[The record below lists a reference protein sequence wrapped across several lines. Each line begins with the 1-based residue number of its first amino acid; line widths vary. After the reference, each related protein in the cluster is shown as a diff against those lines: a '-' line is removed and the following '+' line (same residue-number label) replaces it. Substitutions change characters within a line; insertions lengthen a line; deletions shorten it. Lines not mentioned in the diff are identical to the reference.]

1 MLEIKSYDDWSED
14 EEELDAD
21 QVNNLKKYTDY
32 VRSSYYKAGQLT
44 KEIDDEIVSGVQDRL
59 YEDGV
64 LTEESSEDEVKSKVS
79 GIAGS
84 VSDQATDARFVLE
97 HLKAN
102 STPQSQD
109 PRTQA
114 LTNYLALKDVAP
126 DRAEEFRTVVDEV
139 TADRKLVRDARI
151 SAADRGDYSV
161 VAVDEDDGTR
171 SFYTG
176 PTAGPDK
183 IAGEVDTLIK
193 AGAISTSD
201 LFAVND
207 SVRTVNG
214 GLSNSSENARYEMFR
229 RTVGEKAKTDKGL
242 NDLLSGQ
249 AAQKKQEI
257 TESQQTLGEDIL
269 QGAKTVVTYPFAKLA
284 DAIVGTGR
292 FLMGEEK
299 AEPQYSLDTKLSD
312 VLGGDENIRKRF
324 SAAEIEK
331 FSDALVT
338 TAAGPVY
345 RADRPETGIS
355 MDSMGNPLI
364 ASALLPKDDLFEKAL
379 AAAPLNKEQQGLARV
394 QRDALLKS
402 STPDL
407 LKIILDEEPEAASA
421 LAKFKADGKSD
432 TDFVKSWVSDSNNY
446 SGFETRLEQF
456 GKGALKTVADIPL
469 GLAALSGNEWAV
481 KEMGKMMDDQARRKE
496 YSRLFGDEYGL
507 GFEIINTIPQVA
519 TDIGLTIGTGGLFAG
534 AKTLAKAGAATG
546 RTTLRTAA
554 KIGLST
560 ADETAA
566 NAFKSAITVGGEGGT
581 GTAIKEMG
589 RSLGTQFAENAP
601 LFTTSF
607 VRSASS
613 TYASIYNQLPDDM
626 SHEEKH
632 KDSLGYAL
640 AAGLSTGVITTGMS
654 FLGRGGVEDLA
665 TKRIRAMLGG
675 ETDEAVAAAGGKF
688 VPVDKLN
695 YRQAKS
701 VYQNLR
707 TESASVTDAA
717 FNKALRGAIGSTYKN
732 YLKTTF
738 GGALNE
744 SVEEALDQAIQMKLE
759 DASLN
764 RETPLAEQVNQI
776 FTAGVIGGA
785 LGGLTSGA
793 TQFGPVKKSELA
805 MVFEARASALENV
818 AKRLRETNSS
828 ATAETVQRLID
839 DARSRAAEANKV
851 DAQARS
857 EAEAL
862 KQKTIY
868 SDPNERQLESTES
881 ELTMLGDLV
890 GERVSAAGFYG
901 TVQVDDSGS
910 AHLVTKSG
918 EVVHLGSKYEKA
930 AGRVSSFPQ
939 LMATATQVGNVPAGT
954 PYISRG
960 KKDTTKIAMPSVS
973 EANKPEDFLGV
984 IKNEEG
990 NVIQLVVKNATL
1002 MSNQDLDGMDIK
1014 IGNRYQINSLARY
1027 YNVDLNALQDL
1038 TPVAE
1043 AEDAANANDID
1054 SIGDSAVSPEAK
1066 EAVVTAKTILQQ
1078 GPTANLYKAF
1088 MAGDSSKAKFKQTVS
1103 NLTAGEL
1110 DSVAQTASAFY
1121 DWATSNENIPPEV
1134 RPRLI
1139 QGAEDLKSRVALAA
1153 QIHIDN
1159 AAKLEGIK
1167 WDTISDEE
1175 KAAYNE
1181 ELGEEQDK
1189 LEAELNASAAA
1200 RTTTLSD
1207 KDKAATQA
1215 ALDAAQRKLSKGVSE
1230 PQQAT
1235 TKKGEAEGN
1244 EVIEGD
1250 DPQKIL
1256 SNLIQRLRAVND
1268 EVPIIVESAE
1278 GFISPAA
1285 ANRQIKQLKA
1295 AIQQATESE
1304 DTEQL
1309 KLLSDQLSKVTTRV
1323 YTMKEAEQI
1332 KTKLKFFV
1340 NELYK
1345 DPEYIA
1351 EASER
1356 LGRLESAMSVGK
1368 RILSSRKSSLRK
1380 QIAEL
1385 IPEDTDATDLTD
1397 DETQLADMLSRIE
1410 GTRPPKPEV
1419 LPKPKKIKR
1428 PAGED
1433 WSTEDKL
1440 HLFRSEA
1447 EERAFNSL
1455 VDDGIIISDLSKYGA
1470 TISAREQELLGF
1482 EGPQLFTKTRY
1493 NGDPTNPNKYIK
1505 GKHIL
1510 LARKVLERF
1519 PLVEPP
1525 ADASTT
1531 KSKNNFTDPVAGK
1544 YGKVDLPVYR
1554 DKAQFI
1560 SEGVFTNDPRTSREF
1575 IYMGIP
1581 VVIPPDLI
1589 KKHKNPKD
1597 PFFINKSIDF
1607 DEDSG
1612 VVLSVLDPITREPK
1626 MFSGEQTMVSNEG
1639 YLPYRTN
1646 RIMSLI
1652 SGVMEP
1658 SPQYLKLLGNTV
1670 SGRQPVYGRGLPA
1683 REYLVDF
1690 RRLLF
1695 EGEAIDPEVSQ
1706 LGGIETSAG
1715 YRYLRNTYGLS
1726 DESIASASTAAIS
1739 EYTLGIYE
1747 YAMGQALRSYVSK
1760 AMLFAKNKG
1769 MDAVVKQALKDARAE
1784 YGDTLSKAE
1793 LEQIPDSYFLKYVE
1807 PDKRV
1812 LKDLDPI
1819 RVISQFF
1826 YSNNKD
1832 AIAESI
1838 VSMYPEFGSSSSG
1851 AVISKYAES
1860 LFDRV
1865 SNPKGNLFTGP
1876 KQPFS
1881 ILDHYGDLYQRAEIR
1896 RRKYK
1901 SFGGIGEE
1909 NASILDRLVT
1919 SGEAKSSTAAKG
1931 MDDLTTDPLFVKGY
1945 DEVTGD
1951 PEATYAYRD
1960 SLRTTLIKTVNSEP
1974 QLQAAFQDIAGS
1986 FNEELVTLEGERLL
2000 DLLANVISNAGD
2012 RNVSLAVTNRLY
2024 SLRNI
2029 AGLRAAGI
2037 MAELGWLPPVA
2048 GFKAVA
2054 PEVRATTELE
2064 SPEASRERLL
2074 QIISAAKDS
2083 SYRAANMATP
2093 EEEATYRAR
2102 LVEAVQMAQPEIQ
2115 QAISVANE
2123 KSIQAELRD
2132 KYRESMSRVLYKLE
2146 DGEEAFASAVSGLRN
2161 DITKG
2166 QDRLVKLEE
2175 LIAESDANISD
2186 VKLGV
2191 GKISKDQEALRPK
2204 FNELSNYLQSLIEK
2218 KSEGDNTVD
2227 PRLEK
2232 ATAAFEKVNQQMDK
2246 YNGIISRYASN
2257 LKLFERE
2264 RNKFV
2269 NEQGALTKYLDR
2281 TTPIATQLEG
2291 MTYAEA
2297 VKQIRA
2303 SRRSADLDSGT
2314 LTKVSESMKLKAQ
2327 RIAAEKAETIPAD
2340 EKPYQKVVREA
2351 AAAAAQL
2358 RYNSERGNLYKASNI
2373 ATNAQLEAAARTANT
2388 RDLERY
2394 GINSNDPESMLGA
2407 LRAMAK
2413 SNVESHR
2420 EVANL
2425 LLLAPDFI
2433 RSVRF
2438 GIVDVRSDWSGLY
2451 DAQTNTVLLNVAGH
2465 NGRGLA
2471 DVILHEYLHAATVT
2485 YFKNPRTAEQRAA
2498 VKRIGQIRQ
2507 LAVAQATKKGLMK
2520 FAHVRDGLANDA
2532 EFLTY
2537 TLTAPEFQASLSLL
2551 TPPNQSSILSRVIDA
2566 ILSFFGKKNF
2576 KLQEAV
2582 RELLDFTQMGLVNFH
2597 TYNVST
2603 KRDTN
2608 ALIEKG
2614 QYIRN
2619 EMEDTMFL
2627 QGLLDDIMSGR
2638 NQDVYFAA
2646 NREPQAAE
2654 GAGVQ
2659 YEVYDKQTD
2668 EVVWTGTR
2676 RDIAR
2681 QVQDRRDNAYGGY
2694 RYGVRQSPQGS
2705 GADAAYLAAV
2715 EAGDMET
2722 AQQLVNEAARRAGY
2736 LEKFIRGDS
2745 QKGVNTFDPDKAG
2758 SNTFGRGSNIGFFFT
2773 GINNQT
2779 TAQTYVNMGGGN
2791 GEVRTFFLSRKKPF
2805 LVPKAGVSRADELG
2819 RYLIHNLFPV
2829 RSKDIDVIDYTK
2841 PAADWGRSNI
2851 DRDLALRL
2859 GIEAREWL
2867 LSRGYDSVKYAEE
2880 DIEAARE
2887 TIILNPTQI
2896 KSADPVTYD
2905 DNGNVIPL
2913 SQRFRSTSDDIR
2925 YTRIGERGGRVVYH
2939 MTSNRESLDAGL
2951 VQRDLGF
2958 SVSATRE
2965 GVMSSPTLN
2974 EPKGSQTVVQFILN
2988 GNGMDYNNP
2997 QDRAVIDGIYDTLAY
3012 DPTNPVPLDVQLLTE
3027 LRSRGVDFVDNF
3039 NGIGEA
3045 NGEIHVL
3052 KVNALRPFNPTLDRT
3067 ADTAIDVLGEIRR
3080 ITPAGINIEID
3091 DTMVGAMGAN
3101 RRRPNT
3107 IIVNSKLINDIG
3119 AGLSAANAKA
3129 AVRTAVDE
3137 ELAHLASYT
3146 VFTEQ
3151 DFVNLANEMGPAML
3165 DRIADIYYS
3174 NLIPDFNE
3182 RTARIAADR
3191 ESGALRDSD
3200 LVAEFVRMEMTD
3212 MAVGRTREEHI
3223 AFLYTNPSL
3232 LSRWLE
3238 ALKAFISRLKQ
3249 RFSEAPTT
3257 GTAARISQASRAF
3270 RKLREGGVLP
3280 EPEESAANELG
3291 DSVAFFN
3298 ALNGDIIEGQ
3308 EDRTRYMLPIAASGN
3323 KNQVDTFWKKIED
3336 KYYNFPLELRKLL
3349 ALREGTLS
3357 EVEYTM
3363 ENFSKVFPKL
3373 RDAALARGAA
3383 IEDIGKVLGTTA
3395 PAIQRQARK
3404 QIKDKVKQFK
3414 IANAKDPDLER
3425 KATEYESQITSVEA
3439 DKFFAQFRQEQK
3451 IVENNLRA
3459 SGFGELVDFL
3469 VEFRQEINKY
3479 KAVVNFDESNDV
3491 YLTRSFKFFSSEGWA
3506 LAARAGGKVTIDGKE
3521 VDFDKLR
3528 AAALTHF
3535 EWEVDEA
3542 AKKKKE
3548 VLTKDQRD
3556 QRLVQALDNY
3566 LRKLELEAEQSK
3578 ELGPVQSLRKDLNRM
3593 LTKQDFDSPLR
3604 KLLGEVEDPFEN
3616 AVRTIYSVGRM
3627 AANERFLENFADQAI
3642 AIGVASRDRKPN
3654 MELLFPPSQS
3664 AELGDLA
3671 GLYVDSKVAAAFRE
3685 ELGINMRSQ
3694 DSRSAGMINNIGRW
3708 LSKFSGLT
3716 ITAKT
3721 LGSIGFYPRNI
3732 LGGIA
3737 LTTAQGI
3744 VNPTDIARSTRLAI
3758 AASLPISKTQAD
3770 SKEMRNELRRLTEL
3784 QIIRDDTRG
3793 RIAMD
3798 MLKGFVASTDE
3809 QLEELMTEIIEAQ
3822 ATGNV
3827 DKVSKRFGGLQKAG
3841 ISTVEFLAGLN
3852 NVIDS
3857 AFKLNAYFYELNVL
3871 KKAYGN
3877 SETESTLEAM
3887 AAQKVKRTFP
3897 THSDQISFAKSFGRS
3912 PFSMLVLPFVRW
3924 KSEVFRTMI
3933 NTIPLA
3939 VQEIKSGNDVL
3950 ARRGAKRLTGFT
3962 ATMLFGGS
3970 VYGGLFATLF
3980 GFLTDDEDD
3989 ERAALRKLSEEEMEA
4004 LRLALPEWQRNHG
4017 VFAQKLR
4024 DGGIQVIDLT
4034 NILPYSQLTD
4044 IVGLATRGDVKGIAD
4059 YLTSEIIGTQI
4070 AASTAIEISQNR
4082 DEYDQPI
4089 WLPTDDGFS
4098 ATVKMLMHLGKGTLL
4113 PSIVDKAVKVGR
4125 YGEQNAKEMIVG
4137 EFTGVR
4143 PIIHKAADIEYRGMR
4158 NLKDSADAVVSLL
4171 YPLSGGRA
4179 LDVDDVGDVIDE
4191 HQSAS
4196 NENQR
4201 KLHNFIKGMKSMG
4214 STEASLANTAQQMK
4228 FSKQRFGAALDGI
4241 NIPWVPN
4248 KQWFQ
4253 KMYDNKIRTGEQN
4266 PDEIAAK
4273 INEILSRKPDFYNV
4287 NVD

>member
-1 MLEIKSYDDWSED
+1 M
-14 EEELDAD
+14 
-21 QVNNLKKYTDY
+21 
-32 VRSSYYKAGQLT
+32 
-44 KEIDDEIVSGVQDRL
+44 
-59 YEDGV
+59 
-64 LTEESSEDEVKSKVS
+64 
-79 GIAGS
+79 
-84 VSDQATDARFVLE
+84 
-97 HLKAN
+97 
-102 STPQSQD
+102 
-109 PRTQA
+109 
-114 LTNYLALKDVAP
+114 
-126 DRAEEFRTVVDEV
+126 
-139 TADRKLVRDARI
+139 
-151 SAADRGDYSV
+151 
-161 VAVDEDDGTR
+161 
-171 SFYTG
+171 
-176 PTAGPDK
+176 
-183 IAGEVDTLIK
+183 
-193 AGAISTSD
+193 
-201 LFAVND
+201 
-207 SVRTVNG
+207 
-214 GLSNSSENARYEMFR
+214 
-229 RTVGEKAKTDKGL
+229 
-242 NDLLSGQ
+242 
-249 AAQKKQEI
+249 
-257 TESQQTLGEDIL
+257 
-269 QGAKTVVTYPFAKLA
+269 
-284 DAIVGTGR
+284 
-292 FLMGEEK
+292 
-299 AEPQYSLDTKLSD
+299 
-312 VLGGDENIRKRF
+312 
-324 SAAEIEK
+324 
-331 FSDALVT
+331 
-338 TAAGPVY
+338 
-345 RADRPETGIS
+345 
-355 MDSMGNPLI
+355 
-364 ASALLPKDDLFEKAL
+364 
-379 AAAPLNKEQQGLARV
+379 
-394 QRDALLKS
+394 
-402 STPDL
+402 
-407 LKIILDEEPEAASA
+407 
-421 LAKFKADGKSD
+421 
-432 TDFVKSWVSDSNNY
+432 
-446 SGFETRLEQF
+446 
-456 GKGALKTVADIPL
+456 
-469 GLAALSGNEWAV
+469 
-481 KEMGKMMDDQARRKE
+481 
-496 YSRLFGDEYGL
+496 
-507 GFEIINTIPQVA
+507 
-519 TDIGLTIGTGGLFAG
+519 
-534 AKTLAKAGAATG
+534 
-546 RTTLRTAA
+546 
-554 KIGLST
+554 
-560 ADETAA
+560 
-566 NAFKSAITVGGEGGT
+566 
-581 GTAIKEMG
+581 
-589 RSLGTQFAENAP
+589 
-601 LFTTSF
+601 
-607 VRSASS
+607 
-613 TYASIYNQLPDDM
+613 
-626 SHEEKH
+626 
-632 KDSLGYAL
+632 
-640 AAGLSTGVITTGMS
+640 
-654 FLGRGGVEDLA
+654 
-665 TKRIRAMLGG
+665 
-675 ETDEAVAAAGGKF
+675 
-688 VPVDKLN
+688 
-695 YRQAKS
+695 
-701 VYQNLR
+701 
-707 TESASVTDAA
+707 
-717 FNKALRGAIGSTYKN
+717 
-732 YLKTTF
+732 
-738 GGALNE
+738 
-744 SVEEALDQAIQMKLE
+744 
-759 DASLN
+759 
-764 RETPLAEQVNQI
+764 
-776 FTAGVIGGA
+776 
-785 LGGLTSGA
+785 
-793 TQFGPVKKSELA
+793 
-805 MVFEARASALENV
+805 
-818 AKRLRETNSS
+818 
-828 ATAETVQRLID
+828 
-839 DARSRAAEANKV
+839 
-851 DAQARS
+851 
-857 EAEAL
+857 
-862 KQKTIY
+862 
-868 SDPNERQLESTES
+868 
-881 ELTMLGDLV
+881 
-890 GERVSAAGFYG
+890 
-901 TVQVDDSGS
+901 
-910 AHLVTKSG
+910 
-918 EVVHLGSKYEKA
+918 
-930 AGRVSSFPQ
+930 
-939 LMATATQVGNVPAGT
+939 PA
-954 PYISRG
+954 
-960 KKDTTKIAMPSVS
+960 VS
-973 EANKPEDFLGV
+973 ETNKPEDFLGV

-1014 IGNRYQINSLARY
+1014 IGNRYQMNSLARY

-1043 AEDAANANDID
+1043 TEEAANANDID

-1189 LEAELNASAAA
+1189 LEAELNAAAAA

-1309 KLLSDQLSKVTTRV
+1309 KLLSDRLSKVTTRV

-1368 RILSSRKSSLRK
+1368 RILSSRKSSFRK

-1419 LPKPKKIKR
+1419 LPKPKRIKHE
-1428 PAGED
+1428 PVVGED

-1482 EGPQLFTKTRY
+1482 EGPQLFTKKRY
-1493 NGDPTNPNKYIK
+1493 LGDPTNPNKYIK

-1544 YGKVDLPVYR
+1544 RGKVDLPVYR

-1575 IYMGIP
+1575 IDMGIP

-1695 EGEAIDPEVSQ
+1695 EGEAIDPEVAQ

-1715 YRYLRNTYGLS
+1715 YRYLRDTYGLS

-1807 PDKRV
+1807 PDKRA

-1986 FNEELVTLEGERLL
+1986 FNETLATLEGEQLL
-2000 DLLANVISNAGD
+2000 DVLANVISNAGD

-2037 MAELGWLPPVA
+2037 MAELGWLPPVV

-2146 DGEEAFASAVSGLRN
+2146 DGEESYASAVSGLRN

-2281 TTPIATQLEG
+2281 TTPVAIRLEG

-2297 VKQIRA
+2297 VKQIKA

-2327 RIAAEKAETIPAD
+2327 RIVAEKVETIPAD

-2388 RDLERY
+2388 RDIERY
-2394 GINSNDPESMLGA
+2394 GLFSNDRESMLGA
-2407 LRAMAK
+2407 IRAMTK
-2413 SNVESHR
+2413 SSVESHR

-2627 QGLLDDIMSGR
+2627 QGLLDDIMSG
-2638 NQDVYFAA
+2638 NVTQDDTVFGDMPDRIFFSVSDVEKLNTPSGISLQSFAA
-2646 NREPQAAE
+2646 AFTSRIKPETKTYDQLRSISTDIIEDHIKNPEKYIVKATNDGISRMYRRLLTMPDGKEYDPDNIEHADASDQTIQIYNLIQDGGFDQAIEQTVSRINDDRAEAIKNFAEYLREESEPYGDPEPTYGLYDEPEAALLLVAASKYAVRTEADVKSDNGLRYRVIEMTSDNEQMPFVADAKTASEVISHLRDGKKIKDAIKLAYTKQQTSSAEASKKFGTGWYVFKKSDKHEDAVELNAAVAGTSWCTGGSVNTAKNHLSGGDFHVFFENGKPEVAIRTSNGQLAEPPRGNTPNQSRTQKHEEILRDYLLRSDTGLTGAEDFIADREFLDRVVRDKGFSSFTNVELLNAPRYRRSSNGYGSDSLFWPESVYSSLERETRKRKDIYYVE
-2654 GAGVQ
+2654 G
-2659 YEVYDKQTD
+2659 ETREQTD
-2668 EVVWTGTR
+2668 ASLQQAPPDIEYIAGNFRSSTVKIEEFPKLKATNLHVLVTGSNYEYASNLVYAKGVYASNLSIGGAEV
-2676 RDIAR
+2676 
-2681 QVQDRRDNAYGGY
+2681 
-2694 RYGVRQSPQGS
+2694 SFPS
-2705 GADAAYLAAV
+2705 LESADDLSV
-2715 EAGDMET
+2715 LGD
-2722 AQQLVNEAARRAGY
+2722 
-2736 LEKFIRGDS
+2736 
-2745 QKGVNTFDPDKAG
+2745 GVNTVFSFPKLKTANKLVIESSNAELPALTKARTIHVQKGG
-2758 SNTFGRGSNIGFFFT
+2758 SAVLPELTEVETIRLGRTDSGFMNETDAARSIEVPKLINGGTILGRVDNFYGPSLETLQTLDITGYISLPRLTKINFALELHNDSAYDLPNLTSVYELNSASKTAIKLPSLTTIEGSVSSVRGPLDLPELTTIRWNLENIYHS
-2773 GINNQT
+2773 INVPKLT
-2779 TAQTYVNMGGGN
+2779 SIGGN
-2791 GEVRTFFLSRKKPF
+2791 IENVSVDLTLPALTAVDG
-2805 LVPKAGVSRADELG
+2805 AIGVSRGTTLNLPALTTVNNDIFVEASYARLAPNAPKVAAVIAPELTFVKNYYLDPSIDLYAPRLNREVITETRGDLADE
-2819 RYLIHNLFPV
+2819 
-2829 RSKDIDVIDYTK
+2829 DIINY
-2841 PAADWGRSNI
+2841 
-2851 DRDLALRL
+2851 
-2859 GIEAREWL
+2859 
-2867 LSRGYDSVKYAEE
+2867 
-2880 DIEAARE
+2880 
-2887 TIILNPTQI
+2887 
-2896 KSADPVTYD
+2896 
-2905 DNGNVIPL
+2905 
-2913 SQRFRSTSDDIR
+2913 IR
-2925 YTRIGERGGRVVYH
+2925 VPERQG
-2939 MTSNRESLDAGL
+2939 
-2951 VQRDLGF
+2951 
-2958 SVSATRE
+2958 
-2965 GVMSSPTLN
+2965 
-2974 EPKGSQTVVQFILN
+2974 
-2988 GNGMDYNNP
+2988 
-2997 QDRAVIDGIYDTLAY
+2997 
-3012 DPTNPVPLDVQLLTE
+3012 
-3027 LRSRGVDFVDNF
+3027 
-3039 NGIGEA
+3039 
-3045 NGEIHVL
+3045 
-3052 KVNALRPFNPTLDRT
+3052 
-3067 ADTAIDVLGEIRR
+3067 DTAIDVLGEIRR

-3091 DTMVGAMGAN
+3091 DTMVGAMGA
-3101 RRRPNT
+3101 RRSKPNT

-3119 AGLSAANAKA
+3119 AGLSVANAKA

-3151 DFVNLANEMGPAML
+3151 DFVNLANDMGPAML
-3165 DRIADIYYS
+3165 DKVAHFLYATAVRDH
-3174 NLIPDFNE
+3174 NE
-3182 RTARIAADR
+3182 RAARIAADR
-3191 ESGALRDSD
+3191 ESGILSD
-3200 LVAEFVRMEMTD
+3200 ADIAVEFIRMEMTN

-3232 LSRWLE
+3232 LDRWLE

-3249 RFSEAPTT
+3249 RFSEEPTT
-3257 GTAARISQASRAF
+3257 GTAARISQASRAL

-3323 KNQVDTFWKKIED
+3323 RNQVDAFWKKIED

-3363 ENFSKVFPKL
+3363 ENFSRVFPKL

-3425 KATEYESQITSVEA
+3425 KATEYESQITSIEA
-3439 DKFFAQFRQEQK
+3439 DKFFTQFRQEQK

-3506 LAARAGGKVTIDGKE
+3506 LAAKAGGKITIDGKE

-3578 ELGPVQSLRKDLNRM
+3578 ELGPMQSLRKDLNRM

-3744 VNPTDIARSTRLAI
+3744 VNPTDFARSARLAI

-3857 AFKLNAYFYELNVL
+3857 AFKLNAYFYELSVL
-3871 KKAYGN
+3871 KDAYGN

-3897 THSDQISFAKSFGRS
+3897 THSDQISLAKSFGRS

-3950 ARRGAKRLTGFT
+3950 ARRGAKRLAGFT

-3980 GFLTDDEDD
+3980 GLLTDDEDD

-4059 YLTSEIIGTQI
+4059 YLTSELIGTQI

-4098 ATVKMLMHLGKGTLL
+4098 ATVKMLMHLGKGTVL
-4113 PSIVDKAVKVGR
+4113 PSVVDKAIKVGR

-4228 FSKQRFGAALDGI
+4228 FSKQRFGAALDGV